1 MTNVEHITVS
11 EDDDGQRL
19 DRWLKKR
26 LPHVPYG
33 LAQKLIRKGQLRV
46 DGKRAKADTKL
57 VAGQQVRIP
66 PVDNT
71 PSHKSFAEN
80 QRLTPEDA
88 AFIQSLVIYDDG
100 DIIALNKPYG
110 LAVQGGTSIKRHVD
124 GMLDALKNKEGVR
137 PRLVHRLDKDTSGVL
152 LLARSAVVAK
162 KLGSLFKGRGIK
174 KIYWAILTPTPMP
187 YQGAINAPLIK
198 AGNKNNERMV
208 VDDKEGKRALTEYI
222 VLEHAMDKAAFVAFW
237 PRTGRTHQIRVH
249 AELLGCPI
257 LGDTKYKGGRD
268 HEPAQHGSGSDVV
281 TGLEGL
287 EDIDYAKRLH
297 LHAHRVIL
305 PHPTRKGALDISAPL
320 PDDLAKSW
328 RAFGFQT
335 SYKAD
340 PFADLDPKK

>member
-1 MTNVEHITVS
+1 MSNVEHITIS

-33 LAQKLIRKGQLRV
+33 LAQKLIRKGQLRI

-57 VAGQQVRIP
+57 VAGQVVRIP

-71 PSHKSFAEN
+71 PSHKSYEEN
-80 QRLTPEDA
+80 KRLSDEDA

-100 DIIALNKPYG
+100 DVIALNKPYG
-110 LAVQGGTSIKRHVD
+110 LAVQGGTSIKRHID

-162 KLGSLFKGRGIK
+162 KLGNMFKNRGIK
-174 KIYWAILTPTPMP
+174 KIYWAVVTGTPDPHN
-187 YQGAINAPLIK
+187 GAIKAPLIK
-198 AGNKNNERMV
+198 AGSKNNERMV
-208 VDDKEGKRALTEYI
+208 VDDKEGKRALTEYR
-222 VLEHAMDKAAFVAFW
+222 VLEHAMDKASFVAFW

-249 AELLGCPI
+249 AELIGCPI

-268 HEPAQHGSGSDVV
+268 RESQQHGSGSDVV
-281 TGLEGL
+281 TGVDGL
-287 EDIDYAKRLH
+287 EHINYAKRLH
-297 LHAHRVIL
+297 LHAQRVFL
-305 PHPTRKGALDISAPL
+305 RHPTQKGFLDIAAPL

-328 RAFGFQT
+328 RALGFQS
-335 SYKAD
+335 SYKGD
-340 PFADLDPKK
+340 PFEDLDA